1 MTLLVLAF
9 ILAVYLPL
17 TAWIVV
23 NTVDDEE
30 SAS

>member
-17 TAWIVV
+17 TTWIVV
-23 NTVDDEE
+23 NTVDDEDL
-30 SAS
+30 AS